1 MVLSVKYGHVE
12 QDLHCL
18 FRRNYSLC
26 DLKNVHKMGTTGQN
40 IVQGYLL
47 KGNRPGTM
55 WSIIY
60 QQI

>member
-1 MVLSVKYGHVE
+1 
-12 QDLHCL
+12 
-18 FRRNYSLC
+18 
-26 DLKNVHKMGTTGQN
+26 MGTTGQN